1 MIFKRF
7 RIVNEKTKFYVMKD
21 LIEFFKRLF
30 RHSKRN
36 LPFKDN
42 NTDQKRSKSLYTS
55 EIKNK
60 SQSENAALSNQEINF
75 LIEKAESHINSD
87 NLKQALQSY
96 TQIIDNTKPE
106 SHFFK
111 RRAWINRML
120 GEFDTAIVDMDN
132 AIKLAPDDATCYWER
147 GACYA
152 HQLSQ
157 ENNINK
163 EENTKIL
170 KKILADYKSSVERD
184 PTSSEAWLAILETEM
199 LLHFWDEAISTFG
212 SCKPYISSKEYQV
225 VRSWLGCLALVFA
238 DEEIE
243 EEDIKSL
250 NENTIR
256 LRRYSWCVSEIDS
269 LLIELRNDSFSIEKL
284 KKAENIHKKFLDHFD
299 EEPLR
304 FKG

>member
-1 MIFKRF
+1 M
-7 RIVNEKTKFYVMKD
+7 ND
-21 LIEFFKRLF
+21 LIEFFRKLF
-30 RHSKRN
+30 RQSNGR
-36 LPFKDN
+36 LPLKVK
-42 NTDQKRSKSLYTS
+42 NTDQSESQSFYKS

-60 SQSENAALSNQEINF
+60 NKSENVAISNQEINF
-75 LIEKAESHINSD
+75 LIEKAESMINSN
-87 NLKQALQSY
+87 NLNQALLAY
-96 TQIIDNTKPE
+96 TQIIENTTPE

-111 RRAWINRML
+111 RRAWINRMI
-120 GEFDTAIVDMDN
+120 GEFDSAISDMDN
-132 AIKLAPDDATCYWER
+132 AIKLAPDDAVCYWER

-157 ENNINK
+157 GKNINN
-163 EENTKIL
+163 EEKTKLL
-170 KKILADYKSSVERD
+170 KKILDDYKSSIERD

-199 LLHFWDEAISTFG
+199 LLHYWDEAISTFG
-212 SCKPYISSKEYQV
+212 SCKPYISSREYQV

-243 EEDIKSL
+243 EEDIKFL

-256 LRRYSWCVSEIDS
+256 LTRYSWCVSEIDS
-269 LLIELRNDSFSIEKL
+269 LIIELKNDNFGIEKL
-284 KKAENIHKKFLDHFD
+284 KKAENIHEKFLAHFN

>member
-1 MIFKRF
+1 M
-7 RIVNEKTKFYVMKD
+7 
-21 LIEFFKRLF
+21 KRLIQIFIRIF
-30 RHSKRN
+30 RK
-36 LPFKDN
+36 PDN
-42 NTDQKRSKSLYTS
+42 SEPILDKNSNRETLNILKSNN
-55 EIKNK
+55 KNK
-60 SQSENAALSNQEINF
+60 LPKNSSPRGVLSNQEVSYLIN
-75 LIEKAESHINSD
+75 KAESQINSN
-87 NLKQALQSY
+87 NLKQALLDY
-96 TQIIDNTKPE
+96 TQIIENTTPE

-111 RRAWINRML
+111 RRAWIYRMI
-120 GEFDTAIVDMDN
+120 GEFDSAISDMDK
-132 AIKLAPDDATCYWER
+132 AIKLAPDDAVCYWER

-157 ENNINK
+157 ANNINK
-163 EENTKIL
+163 EEKSKIL

-199 LLHFWDEAISTFG
+199 LLHYWEEAISTFG
-212 SCKPYISSKEYQV
+212 SCKPYVSSREYQV
-225 VRSWLGCLALVFA
+225 VRSWLGCLALVFT

-256 LRRYSWCVSEIDS
+256 LSRYSWCVSEIDS
-269 LLIELRNDSFSIEKL
+269 LLIELKNDNFSIEKL
-284 KKAENIHKKFLDHFD
+284 KKAENIHEKFLDHFN